1 MLRQS
6 SRIKDWDSIQILW
19 SSSKGLNRM
28 LQLPVSTRSLPSQTR
43 LYSTSLYG
51 RYVLKK
57 RHVVYVMLTAMKDR
71 YPYTLLHTKKNLSLF
86 LWNIYQAENNFSIC
100 FKFTL
105 LFGNTLLWIFQ
116 KKMHKGMHINCF
128 GEFIN
133 FNRSTQ
139 ILCHVFYNIHLFTS
153 PDNIEVC
160 FYH

>member
-71 YPYTLLHTKKNLSLF
+71 YPYTLLHTKKIF
-86 LWNIYQAENNFSIC
+86 LYFYGTFIKQKI
-100 FKFTL
+100 
-105 LFGNTLLWIFQ
+105 IFQ
-116 KKMHKGMHINCF
+116 SVLNLRYCLEIHYYGFFKKRCIK
-128 GEFIN
+128 
-133 FNRSTQ
+133 
-139 ILCHVFYNIHLFTS
+139 
-153 PDNIEVC
+153 VC
-160 FYH
+160 I